1 MNLYYTFIKYIYKI
15 LLYLETSLQTKKDN
29 QKN

>member
-15 LLYLETSLQTKKDN
+15 LLYLEISLQTKKDN